1 MMEKFDLHVLRK
13 MAIYELRELMTYC
26 KQICAYP
33 ASMDSN
39 YPVNFA
45 NAKINIMNINQALK
59 ERNK

>member
-1 MMEKFDLHVLRK
+1 MEKFDLHVLRK
-13 MAIYELRELMTYC
+13 MAIHELRELMTYC

-45 NAKINIMNINQALK
+45 NAKINIMNINLVL
-59 ERNK
+59 EENKK